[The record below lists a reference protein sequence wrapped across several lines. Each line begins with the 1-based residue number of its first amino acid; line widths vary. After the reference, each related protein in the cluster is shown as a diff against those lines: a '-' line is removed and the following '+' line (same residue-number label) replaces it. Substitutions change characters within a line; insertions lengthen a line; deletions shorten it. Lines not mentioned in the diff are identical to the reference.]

1 MKKILA
7 IDGGGIR
14 GLIPALV
21 LAEMESR
28 TRQPIAGLFDLLAGT
43 STGGIIAL
51 GLIRDNGRGAPMYPA
66 SRLVELYE
74 DKGPEIFPPSLF
86 AGVKS
91 LADEQYD
98 SAPLLRILEDFFEGA
113 LMGQALK
120 PVLIGSYDL
129 ERREPFFFKS
139 WTDRDRQIDT
149 RDVLMRSAAWATT
162 AAPTYFRP
170 ALVRINTDEYPLI
183 DGGVFVNNPAMSAYA
198 ESRRLFPQSD
208 SCLLVSLGTGK
219 RNQPIHH
226 ADAYGWGKLQWL
238 RPILDVVFDGVCD
251 AVDYQLQKILGEGMF
266 FRFQREL
273 QTANPDMD
281 DASPENL
288 EALKAEAQELI
299 NSQSAN
305 LDEVCRLLTE
315 N

>member
-51 GLIRDNGRGAPMYPA
+51 GLTRDNGHGAPLYPA
-66 SRLVELYE
+66 MQMAEFYE
-74 DKGPEIFPPSLF
+74 NRGPEIFGSPKLWWLDPKYDVDIHGIFQSLF
-86 AGVKS
+86 GDA
-91 LADEQYD
+91 
-98 SAPLLRILEDFFEGA
+98 LL
-113 LMGQALK
+113 GQARK
-120 PVLIGSYDL
+120 PVLISSYDL
-129 ERREPFFFKS
+129 GNRRPFFFKS
-139 WTDRDRQIDT
+139 WTDEDRKIDT
-149 RDVLMRSAAWATT
+149 RDVLMVSAAWATS
-162 AAPTYFRP
+162 AAPTYFPP
-170 ALVRINTDEYPLI
+170 ARLRIDATEYTLI

-198 ESRRLFPQSD
+198 EARRYFPD
-208 SCLLVSLGTGK
+208 ETKFLLVSLGTGRK
-219 RNQPIHH
+219 TQRIPY
-226 ADAYGWGKLQWL
+226 DEAYDWGILEWL
-238 RPILDVVFDGVCD
+238 PRLLDVVFDGVCD
-251 AVDYQLQKILGEGMF
+251 AVDYQLEKILKGNF
-266 FRFQREL
+266 FRFQTDL
-273 QTANPDMD
+273 HIANPDMD

-288 EALKAEAQELI
+288 EKLKAEAQELI
-299 NSQSAN
+299 NAQSAN